1 MKFSDFHKQM
11 QNTTKLNLFSEHQLS
26 IDYSLFKNSS
36 IKDTTY
42 FCLESSEMLYFDF
55 LVQTIQLL
63 KLSMIKML

>member
-1 MKFSDFHKQM
+1 MDEYQPEHWIEIPYQHEEMKFSDFHKQM

-42 FCLESSEMLYFDF
+42 FCTLP
-55 LVQTIQLL
+55 
-63 KLSMIKML
+63 